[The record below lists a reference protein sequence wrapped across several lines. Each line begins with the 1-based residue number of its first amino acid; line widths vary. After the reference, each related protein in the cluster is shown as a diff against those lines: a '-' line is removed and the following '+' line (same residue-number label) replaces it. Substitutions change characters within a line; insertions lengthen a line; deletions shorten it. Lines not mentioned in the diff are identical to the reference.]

1 MILTDKAIRSSKP
14 RDSVYRLREVGG
26 GVRGFGVT
34 IAPAGSKTFFLG
46 YTTPGS
52 GKRTQ
57 INLGRYPAT
66 GLKDARQ
73 KAYEAREALSR
84 GIDPRE
90 EAEKLARQKNA
101 LDNRGSVS
109 ELFDVY
115 IRDLELDGKRSALE
129 VRRIYGK
136 DIEPVIGGKLVAA
149 AVTTDD
155 VLDVLTPIVRRGSPA
170 HADNVRAYLRAA
182 FELGIHA
189 KNISRWRGQIPDF
202 GIEHNPVATTRRAL
216 NRKPVGTR
224 VLDWSEVSAIW
235 SSNGLSAS
243 SRMALQFLIATGQRV
258 EEVLRASWGEFDLD
272 ENLWVIPA
280 ERRKTR
286 NTSSEPH
293 VVPLTLLHRELL
305 KTIKETN
312 QSGEWL
318 FPHQDGQQ
326 PRSANALC
334 HATRRFCVK
343 NQLKPFAP
351 RDCRR
356 TFKTL
361 TGSIGIDL
369 ELRNRLQG
377 HAMTD
382 VGSVH
387 YDRWSYLP
395 EKRKAM
401 GIWAE
406 ALENKLRARKPP
418 APTNE

>member
-14 RDSVYRLREVGG
+14 RNSVYRLREVGG
-26 GVRGFGVT
+26 GVKGFGIT
-34 IAPAGSKTFFLG
+34 MAPAGSKTFFLG
-46 YTTPGS
+46 YTKPGS
-52 GKRTQ
+52 GMRTQ

-66 GLKDARQ
+66 SLKDARQ
-73 KAYEAREALSR
+73 KAYEAREALNR
-84 GIDPRE
+84 GVDPRE
-90 EAEKLARQKNA
+90 EAVKLTRQKNA
-101 LDNRGSVS
+101 LANRGNVS

-115 IRDLELDGKRSALE
+115 IRGLELDGKRSAKE
-129 VRRIYGK
+129 VRRIYVK
-136 DIEPVIGGKLVAA
+136 QIEPVIGGKLVA

-155 VLDVLTPIVRRGSPA
+155 VLDVLTPIVRRGSPV

-189 KNISRWRGQIPDF
+189 KNITRWRGQVPEFDIA
-202 GIEHNPVATTRRAL
+202 HNPVAATRRAV

-224 VLDWSEVSAIW
+224 VLDWSEVNAIW
-235 SSNGLSAS
+235 SSNGLSGS
-243 SRMALQFLIATGQRV
+243 SRMALLFLIATGQRV
-258 EEVLRASWGEFDLD
+258 EEVLRASWNEFDLN

-286 NTSSEPH
+286 NTSGEPH
-293 VVPLTLLHRELL
+293 VVPLTLFHREQL

-312 QSGEWL
+312 QSEEWL

-326 PRSANALC
+326 PRNADALC
-334 HATRRFCVK
+334 QATRRFCVT
-343 NQLKPFAP
+343 NHIKPFAP

-395 EKRKAM
+395 QKREGMKL
-401 GIWAE
+401 WAE
-406 ALENKLRARKPP
+406 ALENKLQGPP
-418 APTNE
+418 TAGTKQ

>member
-46 YTTPGS
+46 YTAPGS

-66 GLKDARQ
+66 SLKDARQ

-101 LDNRGSVS
+101 LDNRGSLS

-136 DIEPVIGGKLVAA
+136 DIEPVIGSRLVA

-155 VLDVLTPIVRRGSPA
+155 VLDVLTPIVRRGSPV

-189 KNISRWRGQIPDF
+189 KNISRWRGQIPEF
-202 GIEHNPVATTRRAL
+202 GIEHNPVAATRRAVK
-216 NRKPVGTR
+216 RKPVGTR
-224 VLDWSEVSAIW
+224 VLDWSEVVAVW
-235 SSNGLSAS
+235 SSNGLSPS
-243 SRMALQFLIATGQRV
+243 SRLALQFLIATGQRV
-258 EEVLRASWGEFDLD
+258 EEVLQAPWDEFDLN
-272 ENLWVIPA
+272 ENLWVIPR
-280 ERRKTR
+280 ERRKNR
-286 NTSSEPH
+286 NTPGDPH
-293 VVPLTLLHRELL
+293 VVPLTPLHRALL

-369 ELRNRLQG
+369 ELRTRLQG

-395 EKRKAM
+395 EKREGM
-401 GIWAE
+401 ELWAE

-418 APTNE
+418 APSNE

>member
-26 GVRGFGVT
+26 GVKGFGIT

-46 YTTPGS
+46 YTAPGS

-66 GLKDARQ
+66 TLKDARQ
-73 KAYEAREALSR
+73 NAYEAREGLSR

-90 EAEKLARQKNA
+90 EIEKLARQKNA
-101 LDNRGSVS
+101 LENRGNVS

-115 IRDLELDGKRSALE
+115 IRDLELDGKRSAQE
-129 VRRIYGK
+129 VRRIYVK
-136 DIEPVIGGKLVAA
+136 HIDPVIGDKLVA

-189 KNISRWRGQIPDF
+189 MNISRWRGQIPEF
-202 GIEHNPVATTRRAL
+202 GIEHNPVAATRRAVK
-216 NRKPVGTR
+216 RKPVGTR
-224 VLDWSEVSAIW
+224 ALDWSEVGAVW
-235 SSNGLSAS
+235 SSDGLSVS
-243 SRMALQFLIATGQRV
+243 SRLALQFLIATGQRV
-258 EEVLRASWGEFDLD
+258 EEVLRASWSEFDLN
-272 ENLWVIPA
+272 ENLWVIPG

-286 NTSSEPH
+286 NTSGEPH
-293 VVPLTLLHRELL
+293 VVSLTPLHRELL
-305 KTIKETN
+305 KAIKETN

-326 PRSANALC
+326 PRNADALC
-334 HATRRFCVK
+334 QATRRFCAK
-343 NQLKPFAP
+343 SNLKPFAP

-361 TGSIGIDL
+361 TGSIGMDL

-382 VGSVH
+382 VGSIH

-395 EKRKAM
+395 QKRTGM
-401 GIWAE
+401 DLWTE
-406 ALENKLRARKPP
+406 ALENRLQDNQTIGSKG
-418 APTNE
+418 

>member
-1 MILTDKAIRSSKP
+1 MILTDKAIRSAKP
-14 RDSVYRLREVGG
+14 AKSVYRLREVGG
-26 GVRGFGVT
+26 GVRGFGIT

-46 YTTPGS
+46 YTAPVS

-57 INLGRYPAT
+57 INLGRYPST
-66 GLKDARQ
+66 SLKDARQ
-73 KAYEAREALSR
+73 NAYETREALAR
-84 GIDPRE
+84 GLDPRE
-90 EAEKLARQKNA
+90 RAKKQAIAQEALK
-101 LDNRGSVS
+101 NRGTVS

-115 IRDLELDGKRSALE
+115 IRDLELDEKRSSKE
-129 VRRIYGK
+129 VRRIYEK
-136 DIEPVIGGKLVAA
+136 HIGPLIGDKLVADITA
-149 AVTTDD
+149 DD
-155 VLDVLTPIVRRGSPA
+155 ILDVVTPIVRRGSSV

-189 KNISRWRGQIPDF
+189 KNIARWRGLIPNFD
-202 GIEHNPVATTRRAL
+202 ITHNPVAATRRAVK
-216 NRKPVGTR
+216 RKPVGTR
-224 VLDWSEVSAIW
+224 SLDWWEVRAIW
-235 SSNGLSAS
+235 DAPGLSPS
-243 SRMALQFLIATGQRV
+243 SRLTLQLLISAGQRV
-258 EEVLRASWGEFDLD
+258 EEVLQAPWHEFDLN
-272 ENLWVIPA
+272 ENLWTISA

-286 NTSSEPH
+286 ASSSEPL
-293 VVPLTLLHRELL
+293 VVPLEDFHVRLLDQV
-305 KTIKETN
+305 KSTVPN
-312 QSGEWL
+312 SDWL
-318 FPHQDGQQ
+318 FPHQNDRQ
-326 PRSANALC
+326 PRNADALC
-334 HATRRFCVK
+334 QAARRFCAR
-343 NQLKPFAP
+343 NNIKPFSP

-369 ELRNRLQG
+369 ELRNRIQG

-418 APTNE
+418 APSNE

>member
-1 MILTDKAIRSSKP
+1 MILTDKAIRSSKS

-46 YTTPGS
+46 YTAPGS

-73 KAYEAREALSR
+73 KAYEAREALNC

-101 LDNRGSVS
+101 LENRGSIT
-109 ELFDVY
+109 ELFDLY

-235 SSNGLSAS
+235 SFNGLSAP

-286 NTSSEPH
+286 HTSSEPH
-293 VVPLTLLHRELL
+293 VVPLTPPHRGLL
-305 KTIKETN
+305 K
-312 QSGEWL
+312 
-318 FPHQDGQQ
+318 P
-326 PRSANALC
+326 
-334 HATRRFCVK
+334 
-343 NQLKPFAP
+343 
-351 RDCRR
+351 
-356 TFKTL
+356 
-361 TGSIGIDL
+361 
-369 ELRNRLQG
+369 
-377 HAMTD
+377 
-382 VGSVH
+382 
-387 YDRWSYLP
+387 
-395 EKRKAM
+395 
-401 GIWAE
+401 
-406 ALENKLRARKPP
+406 
-418 APTNE
+418 

>member
-46 YTTPGS
+46 YTAPGS

-57 INLGRYPAT
+57 IKLGRYPAT

-101 LDNRGSVS
+101 LDNRGSLS

-136 DIEPVIGGKLVAA
+136 DIEPVIGSRLVA

-155 VLDVLTPIVRRGSPA
+155 VLDVLTPIVRRGSPV

-189 KNISRWRGQIPDF
+189 KNISRWRGQIPEF
-202 GIEHNPVATTRRAL
+202 GIEHNPVAATRRAVK
-216 NRKPVGTR
+216 RKPVGTR
-224 VLDWSEVSAIW
+224 VLDWSEVVAVW
-235 SSNGLSAS
+235 SSNGLSPS
-243 SRMALQFLIATGQRV
+243 SRLALQFLIATGQRV
-258 EEVLRASWGEFDLD
+258 EEVLQAPWDEFDLN
-272 ENLWVIPA
+272 ENLWVIPR
-280 ERRKTR
+280 ERRKNR
-286 NTSSEPH
+286 NTPGDPH
-293 VVPLTLLHRELL
+293 VVPLTPLHRALL

-395 EKRKAM
+395 QKREGM
-401 GIWAE
+401 ELWTT
-406 ALENKLRARKPP
+406 ALENKLLDNQTIGSKR
-418 APTNE
+418 

>member
-26 GVRGFGVT
+26 GVKGFGIT

-46 YTTPGS
+46 YTAPGS

-66 GLKDARQ
+66 TLKDARQ
-73 KAYEAREALSR
+73 KALEAREGLSR

-90 EAEKLARQKNA
+90 EIAKLARQKTA
-101 LDNRGSVS
+101 LENRGNVS
-109 ELFDVY
+109 DLFDIY
-115 IRDLELDGKRSALE
+115 TRDLELDGKRSAQE
-129 VRRIYGK
+129 VRRIYVK
-136 DIEPVIGGKLVAA
+136 HIDPVIGDKLVA

-155 VLDVLTPIVRRGSPA
+155 VLDVLTPIVRRGSLV

-189 KNISRWRGQIPDF
+189 RNISRWRGQIPEF
-202 GIEHNPVATTRRAL
+202 GIEHNPVAATRRAVK
-216 NRKPVGTR
+216 RKPVGTR
-224 VLDWSEVSAIW
+224 VLDWSEVKAVW
-235 SSNGLSAS
+235 SSNGLSPS
-243 SRMALQFLIATGQRV
+243 SRLALQLLLATGQRV
-258 EEVLRASWGEFDLD
+258 EEVLRASWSEFDHN
-272 ENLWVIPA
+272 ENLWVIPG
-280 ERRKTR
+280 ERRKTL
-286 NTSSEPH
+286 NTSREPH
-293 VVPLTLLHRELL
+293 VVPLPPLHRELL
-305 KTIKETN
+305 KAIKETN

-326 PRSANALC
+326 PRNADALC
-334 HATRRFCVK
+334 QATRRFCTK
-343 NQLKPFAP
+343 SNLKPFAP

-395 EKRKAM
+395 QKREGM
-401 GIWAE
+401 ELWAE
-406 ALENKLRARKPP
+406 ALENRLQDNQTIGSKG
-418 APTNE
+418 